1 MANTY
6 TGTATIANQTG
17 ITGVVKTAYDRYIEF
32 ALRSQPLLR
41 GLADRRP
48 VQQAHPGSSVVF
60 QNYVDLSAATST
72 LTENV
77 DPDSVALSDTTN
89 ITVTLNEY
97 GNVVLETRK
106 LAELALSDVDPAIAN
121 IVAYNMADSL
131 DTVVQTVLRGG
142 SNVIYAS
149 TATSTATV
157 TNVMTIT
164 GDKLRRATSKLKAGN
179 AIPRYGTLYGCYMHP
194 EVSHD
199 LKAESGSGAFEDI
212 RKYTDSQVGNIVNGV
227 AGIVHGAYIV
237 ESPRMYN
244 ATDGATSTRVFRSLV
259 VGQQALAEAVAI
271 EPGIVIGPVTDKL
284 MRARPVG
291 WYGLLGWSLYR
302 TAALYRLESTSS
314 INNA

>member
-1 MANTY
+1 MANAY
-6 TGTATIANQTG
+6 TGTAQVAGTI
-17 ITGVVKTAYDRYIEF
+17 KTAYDRYIEF

-41 GLADRRP
+41 GLADRKP

-60 QNYVDLSAATST
+60 QNYVDLSEATSA
-72 LTENV
+72 LTETV

-89 ITVTLNEY
+89 VTVTLNEY

-121 IVAYNMADSL
+121 VVAYNMATSL
-131 DTVVQTVLRGG
+131 DTVVQTELRAGTNVRLPAGRAATANITGTDAILGSQLRFVTTKLRGN
-142 SNVIYAS
+142 S
-149 TATSTATV
+149 
-157 TNVMTIT
+157 
-164 GDKLRRATSKLKAGN
+164 
-179 AIPRYGTLYGCYMHP
+179 AIPRYGSLYGCYMHP
-194 EVSHD
+194 DVAYD

-212 RKYTDSQVGNIVNGV
+212 RKYTDLNVGNLIHSV
-227 AGIVHGAYIV
+227 AGIVHGAYVV

-244 ATDGATSTRVFRSLV
+244 TTDGATSTRVFRTLV

-291 WYGLLGWSLYR
+291 WYGLLGWKRYRESSLYR
-302 TAALYRLESTSS
+302 IESTST
-314 INNA
+314 INNT

>member
-1 MANTY
+1 MANQY
-6 TGTATIANQTG
+6 TGTSTIINQTG
-17 ITGVVKTAYDRYIEF
+17 IAGLIKTSYDRYIEF

-48 VQQAHPGSSVVF
+48 VQQAFPGTSVVF

-77 DPDSVALSDTTN
+77 DPDSVALTDLTN
-89 ITVTLNEY
+89 TTVTLAEY

-106 LAELALSDVDPAIAN
+106 LAELSLSDVDPAIAN

-131 DTVVQTVLRGG
+131 DQVVQTVLRGG
-142 SNVIYAS
+142 SNIIYAS

-157 TNVMTIT
+157 TNTMTIT
-164 GDKLRRATSKLKAGN
+164 GANLRKATSKLKAGN
-179 AIPRYGTLYGCYMHP
+179 ALPRFGTLYACYMHP

-212 RKYTDSQVGNIVNGV
+212 RKYTDANVGNILNGV
-227 AGIVHGAYIV
+227 AGVVHGSFVV

-244 ATDGATSTRVFRSLV
+244 ATDGSTSTRVFRTLV
-259 VGQQALAEAVAI
+259 AGQQALAEAVAI
-271 EPGIVIGPVTDKL
+271 EPGIVIGPITDKL

-302 TAALYRLESTSS
+302 TASLWQIQSTSS
-314 INNA
+314 IDNA

>member
-1 MANTY
+1 MANAY
-6 TGTATIANQTG
+6 TGTGQL
-17 ITGVVKTAYDRYIEF
+17 TGVIKTAYDRYIEF

-41 GLADRRP
+41 GLADRKP

-60 QNYVDLSAATST
+60 QNYTDLSAATGT

-89 ITVTLNEY
+89 VTVTLAEY
-97 GNVVLETRK
+97 GNAVLETRK
-106 LAELALSDVDPAIAN
+106 VSELALSDVDPAIAN

-131 DTVVQTVLRGG
+131 DQVVQTVLRGG
-142 SNVIYAS
+142 TNVVLPTGRAA
-149 TATSTATV
+149 TANITSTD
-157 TNVMTIT
+157 VMT
-164 GDKLRRATSKLKAGN
+164 GAYLRRATSKLKAGN
-179 AIPRYGTLYGCYMHP
+179 AIPRYGTLYACYMHP

-212 RKYTDSQVGNIVNGV
+212 RKYTDGNVGNILHSV
-227 AGIVHGAYIV
+227 AGVVRGAYVI
-237 ESPRMYN
+237 ESPGMYST
-244 ATDGATSTRVFRSLV
+244 TDGATSTRVFRSLV

-284 MRARPVG
+284 MRARPLG

-302 TAALYRLESTSS
+302 RAALYRLESTSS
-314 INNA
+314 INSA

>member
-1 MANTY
+1 MANAY
-6 TGTATIANQTG
+6 TGTGQL
-17 ITGVVKTAYDRYIEF
+17 TGVIKTAYDRYIEF

-60 QNYVDLSAATST
+60 QNYTDLTQATTS

-77 DPDSVALSDTTN
+77 DPDSVAMSDLTN

-97 GNVVLETRK
+97 GNAVLETRK
-106 LAELALSDVDPAIAN
+106 VAELALSDVDPAIAN

-131 DTVVQTVLRGG
+131 DSVVQTTLRAGT
-142 SNVIYAS
+142 NVIYAS
-149 TATSTATV
+149 TAVSTATV
-157 TNVMTIT
+157 TNTMNLT
-164 GDKLRRATSKLKAGN
+164 GDKLRRATSKLKTGN
-179 AIPRYGTLYGCYMHP
+179 AIPRWGTLYGCYMHP

-199 LKAESGSGAFEDI
+199 IKAETGTGAFEDI
-212 RKYTDSQVGNIVNGV
+212 RKYTDTQVGNIINGV
-227 AGIVHGAYIV
+227 AGVVHGAYII

-244 ATDGATSTRVFRSLV
+244 ATDGSAATRVFRTLV

-302 TAALYRLESTSS
+302 QASIYRLESTSS
-314 INNA
+314 IDNA